1 MPRLSG
7 PLAEGP
13 IDIHAHVVMPEIYE
27 RTSAHSVFTRPP
39 EGVEMTPQMQAQ
51 AAARAQSVV
60 DAMADMDARPAH
72 MDAMGVGVQVLSV
85 SLVHQCTYF
94 ASAQASLAMEQRAND
109 RLAAMALRD
118 PARFRALGGAPLHA
132 PHLAARELR
141 RVVEELGFIGVG
153 VSTMA
158 ADMEIGDQRLWDFWA
173 EAESLDAL
181 VYIHPAGNHDP
192 RFRKHFLWNSVGQ
205 SFEEA
210 MAIASLMY
218 EGVLERFPRLRICV
232 SHGGGYMPYYLG
244 RIERNYIEKPTTR
257 KNMRRSPTEYLRGL
271 WYDSC
276 VYDPRALRVLAD
288 VVGVERIVLGTDYPV
303 GDRQPRAFIEQAGFE
318 PAQVEAILRGNA
330 LSMLGWDGQPRA
342 P

>member
-1 MPRLSG
+1 MAQYDL
-7 PLAEGP
+7 PLADGP

-27 RTSAHSVFTRPP
+27 RTKAHSIFTRPP
-39 EGVEMTPQMQAQ
+39 EGVEMSPQMRAQ
-51 AAARAQSVV
+51 AAERAAGVV
-60 DAMADMDARPAH
+60 DAMADMEARIAH

-94 ASAQASLAMEQRAND
+94 ASPAESLALEQRAND
-109 RLAAMALRD
+109 RLAEMANRD
-118 PARFRALGGAPLHA
+118 RSRFRALGGAPLHA
-132 PHLAARELR
+132 PDLAAHELR
-141 RVVEELGFIGVG
+141 RAVEELGFVGVS

-158 ADMEIGDQRLWDFWA
+158 GETEIGDPRLWALWEAA
-173 EAESLDAL
+173 EALGAL

-192 RFRKHFLWNSVGQ
+192 RLRKHFLWNSVGQ

-218 EGVLERFPRLRICV
+218 EGVLERFPRLRVCV

-244 RIERNYIEKPTTR
+244 RIERNYLEKPTTR
-257 KNMRRSPTEYLRGL
+257 KNMTRSPREFLRAL

-288 VVGVERIVLGTDYPV
+288 VVGVDRVVLGTDYPV
-303 GDRQPRAFIEQAGFE
+303 GDRAPRAFIESAGFSDAH
-318 PAQVEAILRGNA
+318 AQAILRDNA
-330 LSMLGWDGQPRA
+330 LAMLARI
-342 P
+342 